1 MNEISIPYHLIIP
14 SIISILILGIIF
26 FKRKRIFKNG
36 KWKWFWI
43 SLTVFFL
50 FYLLIV
56 GGATYGDIS
65 SELTLQKFDLNGD
78 GNFSDNEITPEQIKA
93 ERNVISDTGRNFSF
107 IIGLICS
114 VIIAIFVFIVG
125 KTTEYIKGKIT
136 THNNS

>member
-14 SIISILILGIIF
+14 SIISIVILGIIF
-26 FKRKRIFKNG
+26 FKRKLIFKNG

-43 SLTVFFL
+43 SLTIFFL

-56 GGATYGDIS
+56 GGATYGNIS
-65 SELTLQKFDLNGD
+65 SELTLIKFDLNGD

-107 IIGLICS
+107 IIGLIFS
-114 VIIAIFVFIVG
+114 GIIAIFVFIVG
-125 KTTEYIKGKIT
+125 KTTEYIKGRIT